1 MALDGFDRLAA
12 GDRHCRRYTD
22 LPPRH
27 RDPFDRMLVAQALE
41 ERLAILSDDRHLP
54 LYREFGLELVPCA

>member
-1 MALDGFDRLAA
+1 
-12 GDRHCRRYTD
+12 
-22 LPPRH
+22 
-27 RDPFDRMLVAQALE
+27 MLVAQALE